1 MNSTI
6 TVRDIDPGDKVWLK
20 REARQDGVSTEEFDR
35 RLVHEKL
42 DSSERRAKLSEA
54 FDRYFRPAH
63 SLDIPLSKC
72 LRLPTGFVRRRR
84 GQRLT
89 EPCSYVS
96 YPCEHLPVTIL
107 GVDTPPSH

>member
-20 REARQDGVSTEEFDR
+20 REARQDGVSTEEFAR

-54 FDRYFRPAH
+54 LDRYFGPAH
-63 SLDIPLSKC
+63 SLDIPFSKG
-72 LRLPTGFVRRRR
+72 LWLPAGFVRRRR

-96 YPCEHLPVTIL
+96 YSCEHLPVTIL
-107 GVDTPPSH
+107 GVATHPSH